1 MPRWSNR
8 VILTQPEL
16 ETWNGHRI
24 PLMMSIGDLSIKSK
38 EHYREYY
45 YLIKK
50 NKKKTYGPDD
60 EHRMILK
67 NDERIRTFMYGHT
80 CQLDH

>member
-38 EHYREYY
+38 EHYRNIII
-45 YLIKK
+45 YLK
-50 NKKKTYGPDD
+50 KKKTYGPDD
-60 EHRMILK
+60 EHRIILK

-80 CQLDH
+80 CHLDH